1 MNEDETEAKEKMEGK
16 VKVSSVQMHV
26 VDNDLEANMK
36 KAEEMAMRIH
46 DREKDVDLILYHE
59 CCLEGGIPLD
69 SIDEDMTR
77 RVMEFWSN
85 LAKKCGS
92 HILAGR
98 LERKPEGIYNK
109 ATVFNP
115 QGEVIADYA
124 KIHLFNSE
132 RDTILP
138 GDQLSVFTINGMR
151 IGIMICADFGFPELA
166 RKYATSG
173 KVDVLAVSSSWAYPD
188 DDLWDICNRA
198 RSSENACYVV
208 SVDRVGPTCR
218 GNVKV
223 GRSMVCDPNGFIIA
237 NLVEKE
243 DIYFVTDLFK
253 SEVDDRRKE
262 MKWLEWIRPEVYAA
276 M

>member
-1 MNEDETEAKEKMEGK
+1 MEGH

-26 VDNDLEANMK
+26 EDNNLKANMA

-46 DREKDVDLILYHE
+46 DNEKGVDLILYHE

-69 SIDEDMTR
+69 QIDEALTQE
-77 RVMEFWSN
+77 VMDFWSN

-109 ATVFNP
+109 ATVFAPN
-115 QGEVIADYA
+115 GEVIADYA
-124 KIHLFNSE
+124 KIHLYNSE

-138 GDQLSVFTINGMR
+138 GDKLSVFTINGMR

-208 SVDRVGPTCR
+208 SVDRTGPTCL

-243 DIYFVTDLFK
+243 DVYFVADLFK
-253 SEVDDRRKE
+253 SEVDNRRKE
-262 MKWLEWIRPEVYAA
+262 MKWLEWIRPDVYAA